1 MELEQ
6 GSLDPELHT
15 TGRETLAAVVTN
27 PQGTVSSSEWLAGR
41 QIITLATHCLL
52 GKTALQSAC
61 QGLPLPPPPAEAMV
75 DRRWQVSQLE
85 PWRPTRG
92 QMDK

>member
-1 MELEQ
+1 MQ

-15 TGRETLAAVVTN
+15 IGRETLATVVTN
-27 PQGTVSSSEWLAGR
+27 PQGTVNSSGWLAGK
-41 QIITLATHCLL
+41 QLITLVIHCLL

-61 QGLPLPPPPAEAMV
+61 QVLPLPLPPVEAMV

-92 QMDK
+92 QMDE